1 MTANQPDRPA
11 RSRPRP
17 APDAGVDP
25 IDYKPSPAPAPA
37 PATVSNSPI
46 EGKGAE
52 APAAAPSHAPTTN
65 ARFAA
70 STPPAP
76 VAGGSEV
83 TVQLATRISPDVAAV
98 LDAAV
103 AREKA
108 RRGSKASKRVLVEE
122 AILALWS
129 Q

>member
-25 IDYKPSPAPAPA
+25 IDYKPSPAPMPA
-37 PATVSNSPI
+37 PATVSNSPV

-52 APAAAPSHAPTTN
+52 APAAAPSP
-65 ARFAA
+65 AA
-70 STPPAP
+70 TALAP

-108 RRGSKASKRVLVEE
+108 RRGSKASKRVLIEE